1 MTQKRS
7 IMSWLKVSAVIVLF
21 AVALKVQRWRIEE
34 YYSKEME
41 IKMAESAAVL
51 LERQCPKI
59 QQVVDIETKMAPA
72 AAGDLKLETT
82 LKENS
87 PRTRNTK
94 KNMDATD
101 GPGEHAEQPLF
112 RDLYGQEPWPEV
124 EGDRGIAEKVM
135 TAAAHYIWCGE
146 GALEFQH
153 YLGLLSIVRIL
164 QPPKLVFHYAALPDE
179 DKTFYNTWFHELNQS
194 VPVLEFSQSTEYYE
208 CPISHDQASR
218 MLRKLQRTTGEIY
231 LSKNVILTRYS
242 RECGNKEG
250 EKPGGDPKSC
260 VSVDVYNRGKD
271 YPCVLVT
278 DKLYPRDIW
287 ETDTR
292 FAELARW
299 LFYGRRKILKAEKD
313 ESNLIPRTAHMVW
326 TRDIYWAYQTFRF
339 QYYLGVLS
347 ALYVAG
353 FRHVYVHGKEEPQGR
368 WWKELKDENVTFVR
382 TNFSQLLF
390 QTPIDTIQHTSDA
403 VRLHILNK
411 YGGVYQDVDILW
423 LNRVPDSLL
432 SYPVVMAPDWPKRGA
447 WPDTINMGVSMARP
461 RAPWLRHLL
470 ASYRY
475 PRKKNWDYFAFYMP
489 YRTYE
494 LHPDQFY
501 LDRHLQVL
509 CFFERCH
516 PTWHKNYKRDVWS
529 DKPTGPFNLNE
540 TLAVHLTQP
549 KPYYGLE
556 SPATMKSR
564 SHRFCRF
571 GVELLERLGKAH
583 LLEVKDI

>member
-1 MTQKRS
+1 MQGIHCPHYLVRGQEVKIVDPEVALLHHHRS
-7 IMSWLKVSAVIVLF
+7 WRRQAKVKDTSAVRF
-21 AVALKVQRWRIEE
+21 APRLIE
-34 YYSKEME
+34 
-41 IKMAESAAVL
+41 
-51 LERQCPKI
+51 
-59 QQVVDIETKMAPA
+59 
-72 AAGDLKLETT
+72 
-82 LKENS
+82 N
-87 PRTRNTK
+87 
-94 KNMDATD
+94 
-101 GPGEHAEQPLF
+101 
-112 RDLYGQEPWPEV
+112 
-124 EGDRGIAEKVM
+124 M

-242 RECGNKEG
+242 RECGNK
-250 EKPGGDPKSC
+250 P
-260 VSVDVYNRGKD
+260 VYR
-271 YPCVLVT
+271 V
-278 DKLYPRDIW
+278 RIW
-287 ETDTR
+287 
-292 FAELARW
+292 
-299 LFYGRRKILKAEKD
+299 
-313 ESNLIPRTAHMVW
+313 
-326 TRDIYWAYQTFRF
+326 Q
-339 QYYLGVLS
+339 
-347 ALYVAG
+347 
-353 FRHVYVHGKEEPQGR
+353 EEPQGR

-432 SYPVVMAPDWPKRGA
+432 SFPVVMAPDWPKRGA

-549 KPYYGLE
+549 KPYYEQELHKKEEEHAKGFC
-556 SPATMKSR
+556 TYKSQ
-564 SHRFCRF
+564 H
-571 GVELLERLGKAH
+571 
-583 LLEVKDI
+583 DIH